1 MSTRMHTLSRR
12 RSIAHLALICGAA
25 AGLASL
31 SIPRPALA
39 DPSDDG
45 PDDSASL
52 WWQLSM
58 LSDDELAALMDGPDA
73 PMQPADQTP
82 DASKQPAAQ
91 PADADATP
99 KAAPSAEAKTDPRGR
114 RVQPDE
120 PTELAFKNVSMEQVI
135 PFIVEATGKVVLPM
149 PDVMSTRI
157 TILNDRKIP
166 RAKALDMVFLALLQN
181 GVAVVESD
189 DLIQL
194 RSLTEIDR
202 QQVTVI
208 GPDESVLGRSD
219 IGAIYEKVF
228 APRYASVANISDMV
242 KNSLPNYA
250 KMTMDVDSNR
260 ILVMGDIGLLQ
271 RIEEKIR
278 AVDVQSTAT
287 LVTETFV
294 LHFADPNE
302 IAQNIRDLFAATGT
316 QQRQNQNPFQQFFQ
330 RGRNQGNNNNQP
342 AQAGAQRQ
350 PNDVSASANLRV
362 TANTQ
367 QNAVTVVAEKP
378 LMEQI
383 RKMITEEWDIET
395 TRITPR
401 VYELKNT
408 DPVKMRDVLITMF
421 GNPGATQQRN
431 NQQQSGTANRLY
443 GQFTFEAI
451 PDAARLVVI
460 AKNEANLDEID
471 KIITQLDQPQRAGL
485 PEIIELKHADAEQLA
500 EQLNALLAREGT
512 IAQVTKAQTGLTT
525 STTSASPFAS
535 TSSTQTTQQ
544 QQQQAQ
550 NAVWNMWWARSQPST
565 TTAGSGNLVGKIR
578 IIPVWRQNS
587 LMILSP
593 PEYRDSLREVITT
606 LDNPGRQVLLSA
618 VIAEINVEDA
628 TALGLRWSNSAITP
642 NHQDNAISFGPSSA
656 GTTAGGTITGTKNDL
671 LPGLFTSSVLNLGVN
686 VNALIQALNEKT
698 AVNILSEPRIFTSD
712 NQQAEFFSGQD
723 VPFITESQP
732 NTQGNLVQS
741 FDYRAVGIALRVRP
755 RITINRDV
763 DININLELSSI
774 EPGQTLFGGFIVD
787 RRETTTHLIIK
798 DGQTVVVSGILRN
811 EDSNTKRKIPILGDI
826 PGIGA
831 AFTSVEHTLTKTEL
845 IAFVTPYVIG
855 NDVDIMRVD
864 EQDKER
870 LKEVRDKLVPVDSLD
885 RPKNKSRTE
894 PSPRGPGEESPKSTS
909 PASPGSPPEAK
920 DHQ

>member
-1 MSTRMHTLSRR
+1 M
-12 RSIAHLALICGAA
+12 ALVCGAA
-25 AGLASL
+25 VGLGGLGLA
-31 SIPRPALA
+31 RPALA
-39 DPSDDG
+39 DPPPPN
-45 PDDSASL
+45 PDDFPAL
-52 WWQLSM
+52 WWQLAM
-58 LSDDELAALMDGPDA
+58 LSDEELEMLMDEPDA
-73 PMQPADQTP
+73 PAPA
-82 DASKQPAAQ
+82 PAAQ
-91 PADADATP
+91 QTPAMDDQAKPDA
-99 KAAPSAEAKTDPRGR
+99 KAETRTDTRGR

-166 RAKALDMVFLALLQN
+166 RARALDMVFLALLQN
-181 GVAVVESD
+181 GVAVVETD

-202 QQVTVI
+202 QEVPVI
-208 GPDESVLGRSD
+208 PAEENVAGRGD
-219 IGAIYEKVF
+219 VGAIYEKVF
-228 APRYASVANISDMV
+228 APHFASVANIADMV

-250 KMTMDVDSNR
+250 KMTLDVDSNR
-260 ILVMGDIGLLQ
+260 IIVMGDIGLLQ
-271 RIEEKIR
+271 RIEAKIK
-278 AVDVQSTAT
+278 AVDIQSAAS
-287 LVTETFV
+287 LVTDTFV
-294 LHFADPNE
+294 LEFADPNE
-302 IAQNIRDLFAATGT
+302 IAQNIRDLFAQTGNQ
-316 QQRQNQNPFQQFFQ
+316 QQRQGQNPFQQFLQ
-330 RGRNQGNNNNQP
+330 NRGGGGGGGGQPGRGGAGGGGSGAAQP
-342 AQAGAQRQ
+342 AAQRSAT
-350 PNDVSASANLRV
+350 DVSASSNLRV

-383 RKMITEEWDIET
+383 RRMITEEWDIET
-395 TRITPR
+395 TRIAPR

-421 GNPGATQQRN
+421 GSPGSTQQRQGS
-431 NQQQSGTANRLY
+431 QQTAATANRLY

-460 AKNEANLDEID
+460 AKNDANLDEID
-471 KIITQLDQPQRAGL
+471 KIITQLDQPQKAGL
-485 PEIIELKHADAEQLA
+485 PQIIELKHADAEQLA
-500 EQLNALLAREGT
+500 EQLNALLSREGT

-525 STTSASPFAS
+525 STTSVSPF
-535 TSSTQTTQQ
+535 SSTATSATAAQQTQQ
-544 QQQQAQ
+544 AAQ
-550 NAVWNMWWARSQPST
+550 NAVWNYWWSRSQPST

-593 PEYRDSLREVITT
+593 PEYQGTLREIIST

-618 VIAEINVEDA
+618 VIAEINIEDA
-628 TALGLRWSNSAITP
+628 TALGLRWSNTAITP
-642 NHQDNAISFGPSSA
+642 TKQDNAISFGPSTA

-671 LPGLFTSSVLNLGVN
+671 LPGLFDNSVLNLGVN
-686 VNALIQALNEKT
+686 INALIQALNEKT

-712 NQQAEFFSGQD
+712 NQEAEFFSGQD
-723 VPFITESQP
+723 VPFITQNQP
-732 NTQGNLVQS
+732 ATGTTVLVQN
-741 FDYRAVGIALRVRP
+741 FDYKAVGIALRVRP

-811 EDSNTKRKIPILGDI
+811 EDSDTKRKVPFLGDL
-826 PGIGA
+826 PLIGP
-831 AFTSVEHTLTKTEL
+831 AFQSIEKTRTKTEL
-845 IAFVTPYVIG
+845 IAFVTPYVVG
-855 NDVDIMRVD
+855 NETEIMERD
-864 EQDKER
+864 AKDRER
-870 LKEVRDKLVPVDSLD
+870 LVEIRKRLDPTNDLDRDK
-885 RPKNKSRTE
+885 KKGE
-894 PSPRGPGEESPKSTS
+894 PPPREPGEEGSLH
-909 PASPGSPPEAK
+909 PAGVAPPAK
-920 DHQ
+920 DHP